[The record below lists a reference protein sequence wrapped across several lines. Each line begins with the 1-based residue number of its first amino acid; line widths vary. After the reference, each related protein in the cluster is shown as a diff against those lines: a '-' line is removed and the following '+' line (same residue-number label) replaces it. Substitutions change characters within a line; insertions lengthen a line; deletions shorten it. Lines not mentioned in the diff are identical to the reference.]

1 MINSI
6 FVNTQGLFQRRRAFN
21 LSYRNDFT
29 MNLGELV
36 PVYWQD
42 LIPNTSWHCR
52 THGLVRFMPMVAPI
66 MDNINMYVHFWQAPR
81 RILEGEEFTQMI
93 TGDSED
99 WPGIFWTPSDTQEAI
114 YQLAVQDD
122 ASTAVAV
129 TKYITEDGS
138 IFDMFGYGSKLFSAA
153 TGKLN
158 ARKFIMYFRLLS
170 NWYTNENV
178 EPFEGF
184 KEFVQPYDKMTLLE
198 GYQDGNIS
206 TDIAYG
212 LYMFYKTFGTAGYC
226 CHMWPKDYFTS
237 ALPTLQYGAPTYL
250 PLAESAPVTINPG
263 LVNINA
269 PGLIGDAPVV
279 GPLALTIPQSTP
291 NASQPINGVNGGN
304 SAEMTDLQGELS
316 VPTGSDFELT
326 ADLSEATAVTINE
339 LRVANALQVF
349 KEREM
354 RFGRR
359 APEYYKG
366 FYGVQPGDLR
376 LQLPKF
382 LGGGRIPIMISD
394 IEQTSATAEGET
406 PQGTL
411 AGKGTA
417 IAAGFAKASTFTA
430 EEAVVIGLAWV
441 MPDVTYAEVLSRHDT
456 KLNDRFEYYNPS
468 FAHIGEQEV
477 FRWEINP
484 QYYGRS
490 TVEFGYQPRYT
501 EYRFH
506 MNEMHGEF
514 KNSLAYWTLGRIF
527 DSTVNYN
534 ANFIYMQP
542 RALQRI
548 FAVRETTDGFLFRN
562 VLASLKFSCAVLQPL
577 SRYGTPGLMP

>member
-93 TGDSED
+93 TGESED
-99 WPGIFWTPSDTQEAI
+99 WPGIFWKPNDIQEAI

-122 ASTAVAV
+122 VSSAVEV
-129 TKYITEDGS
+129 TKYLTEDGS
-138 IFDMFGYGSKLFSAA
+138 IFDMFGYGSKLFSTA

-184 KEFVQPYDKMTLLE
+184 KEFVQPYDKMILLE
-198 GYQDGNIS
+198 NYEDGNIS
-206 TDIAYG
+206 ADIAYG
-212 LYMFYKTFGTAGYC
+212 VYMFYKTFGTAGYC
-226 CHMWPKDYFTS
+226 THMWPKDYFTS

-250 PLAESAPVTINPG
+250 PMAESAPVTVTPG
-263 LVNINA
+263 IVNLA
-269 PGLIGDAPVV
+269 DPGLIGDSPVV
-279 GPLALTIPQSTP
+279 GPLGLAIPQSTP
-291 NASQPINGVNGGN
+291 NASQPISAVSGNN
-304 SAEMTDLQGELS
+304 SAEITDLQGEFS
-316 VPTGSDFELT
+316 VPSNSDFKLT

-349 KEREM
+349 KEREL

-441 MPDVTYAEVLSRHDT
+441 MPDVTYSEVLSRHDT
-456 KLNDRFEYYNPS
+456 KLNDRFDYYNPS

-542 RALQRI
+542 SALQRI

-577 SRYGTPGLMP
+577 SRYGTPSLMP